1 MCKNVYKFRKNNY
14 EEKLFLSYSKVLYLI
29 KNFRSSRLKI
39 THIHTQMIS
48 WIYRKIDPFPLS
60 PREKV
65 FSRIEDGKEAV
76 IFIVE
81 IDRFNIYRL
90 R

>member
-1 MCKNVYKFRKNNY
+1 MFCIWLQIFDRRAS
-14 EEKLFLSYSKVLYLI
+14 KLL
-29 KNFRSSRLKI
+29 
-39 THIHTQMIS
+39 THTQMIS

-81 IDRFNIYRL
+81 IDRLFEFNIYRL

>member
-1 MCKNVYKFRKNNY
+1 
-14 EEKLFLSYSKVLYLI
+14 
-29 KNFRSSRLKI
+29 
-39 THIHTQMIS
+39 MIS

>member
-1 MCKNVYKFRKNNY
+1 
-14 EEKLFLSYSKVLYLI
+14 
-29 KNFRSSRLKI
+29 
-39 THIHTQMIS
+39 MIS

-81 IDRFNIYRL
+81 IDRLFEFNIYRL